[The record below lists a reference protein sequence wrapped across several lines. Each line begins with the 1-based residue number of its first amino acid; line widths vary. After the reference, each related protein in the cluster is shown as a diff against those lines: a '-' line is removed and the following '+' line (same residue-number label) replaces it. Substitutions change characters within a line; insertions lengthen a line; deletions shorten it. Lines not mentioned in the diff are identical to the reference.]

1 MDPQDEIKKELFGS
15 IKVIAMVGL
24 SPNEE
29 KPSNSVAKYLK
40 NAGYRVIPVNPQND
54 EILGEKCYRTLSDIP
69 DKIDVVDIFM
79 RADKVLPIVE
89 EAITLK
95 PKCIWLQL
103 GIVNEEAKKIAE
115 AHGIMFVMDACM
127 KREHERLFKAGE
139 TPL

>member
-1 MDPQDEIKKELFGS
+1 LDSQDEITKKLLET

-29 KPSNSVAKYLK
+29 KPSNAVAKYLK

-54 EILGEKCYRTLSDIP
+54 EILGEKCHRTLSDIP

-103 GIVNEEAKKIAE
+103 GIVNEQAKKTAE
-115 AHGIMFVMDACM
+115 AHGIMFVMDACI
-127 KREHERLFKAGE
+127 KREHERLFRTGE
-139 TPL
+139 MPL